1 MTTNDSLSRVRALS
15 ALVAATLVA
24 ACGGG
29 GSDALPPPPP
39 PPPPPATAT
48 ITGKAVDGALQGVTA
63 CYDLNDNKACDATEP
78 TSAAAS
84 DANGVFTIDVVNAE
98 VGKHRLIVNV
108 PASAIDKDTGAAVGT
123 AFTMMAPPTGI
134 TTAHSVFVS
143 PLSTLVQQQID
154 NAGQTQ
160 AEAVAYV
167 KAQLGLAVSPLADFT
182 VAANADNEKAANA
195 ARVTVSTQKQQAV
208 ALAAAV
214 GQTDLSGSTVTQAN
228 VDTLVVKAVAG
239 ALNMIG
245 GSAADASLTG
255 KTGTALASAVTA
267 LAANVVTQIGLTVP
281 EAVTAVGVAKLP
293 PDPPSTATPS
303 ESASLAA
310 LRYTSAN
317 DWYIR
322 TLQSTAAD
330 NTPDA
335 NGLLHYVDVRSRT
348 DAYNYAAGS
357 PVVIGWGF
365 SNDSNRAGDQYWNG
379 SAWRSCSLGTRSS
392 STPRDASGRSNY
404 NYCDGFEKGTS
415 VRSVV
420 DISGQTPASVLTT
433 KIRTVA
439 GGSSGVNFADWG
451 PADLTILGNATFP
464 TGSRLFYQTST
475 PLETTYAYDVR
486 DTNVVAVASQAAADG
501 GDARVTPSIVCNAT
515 TVPTLPTVSLEEVA
529 ARSPGKPCVFN
540 QATNA
545 DGTSGA
551 TNESWGLTTMSMGNV
566 NGYFATLPTGTGN
579 YYTNLGRMRVSF
591 TGTGNGVVYY
601 ECLERRTPLS
611 TRHCTPIGTGSYTIA
626 TLGDA
631 RVMSFGNQPAAFAR
645 TNFERVFVERGG
657 KVYFGYRNP
666 VGIASAQVRLNLA
679 ATNAMLRALGIAPI
693 APADAPKTLSGA
705 KAANAATMKG
715 VFGQADAT
723 SARVVR
729 FGDNGQFLHAKAD
742 LPTATTRPGLEYG
755 WFDIDPATN
764 QRGVL
769 IEVDSNGQDGLSHQ
783 QPGEGITSI
792 TDTAINAVGGSI
804 PRLSDDPTGIV
815 GMWALGSATDLK
827 ATHFVFFANGKVLSI
842 HPAETSGA
850 CLTAR
855 QGPPGIEWSDY
866 SFIAATGALRI
877 FNKIYDTSGCTGAFD
892 SSDGAVLNGTA
903 NTEANVV
910 ITMASDKKTLSFLGD
925 DGVTVLTFYRIAPK

>member
-15 ALVAATLVA
+15 ALIAATLVA

-29 GSDALPPPPP
+29 GSDAP

-48 ITGKAVDGALQGVTA
+48 ITGKAVDGALQGATA
-63 CYDLNDNKACDATEP
+63 CYDLNDNKACDGTEP

-108 PASAIDKDTGAAVGT
+108 PASAIDKDTGTAVGT

-182 VAANADNEKAANA
+182 AAANADNEKAANA

-214 GQTDLSGSTVTQAN
+214 NQTDLSGSTVTQAN

-255 KTGTALASAVTA
+255 KTGTALATAITA
-267 LAANVVTQIGLTVP
+267 LATKVVTQIGLTVP

-293 PDPPSTATPS
+293 PDPPSTATPT
-303 ESASLAA
+303 EGATLAA
-310 LRYTSAN
+310 LRYTAAN
-317 DWYIR
+317 NWYIR

-335 NGLLHYVDVRSRT
+335 NGLTHYVDVRSRT
-348 DAYNYAAGS
+348 DAYAYTPGS
-357 PVVIGWGF
+357 PVVISWGF
-365 SNDSNRAGDQYWNG
+365 NNDSNRAGDQYWNG
-379 SAWRSCSLGTRSS
+379 SVWRNCPLGTRSS
-392 STPRDASGRSNY
+392 STPRDANGRNSY

-420 DISGQTPASVLTT
+420 DISGQTLASVLTT

-451 PADLTILGNATFP
+451 PTDLTILGNAGFP
-464 TGSRLFYQTST
+464 PGSRLHYTTST
-475 PLETTYAYDVR
+475 PLETTVAYDVR
-486 DTNVVAVASQAAADG
+486 DTNLVTVANQAAADG
-501 GDARVTPSIVCNAT
+501 GDARVTSGLACAQA
-515 TVPTLPTVSLEEVA
+515 TVPTASTVNLEEMA
-529 ARSPGKPCVFN
+529 ARSPGKPCVVN
-540 QATNA
+540 VATNA
-545 DGTSGA
+545 DGTSLNP
-551 TNESWGLTTMSMGNV
+551 NEAWGVTSLSMGNV
-566 NGYFATLPTGTGN
+566 NGYYATLPAGTGN
-579 YYTNLGRMRVSF
+579 YYNNIGRLRVSF

-611 TRHCTPIGTGSYTIA
+611 TRNCSEIGRGSYSIA

-631 RVMSFGNQPAAFAR
+631 RVMSFANQPASFAR
-645 TNFERVFVERGG
+645 ANFERVIVERGG

-666 VGIASAQVRLNLA
+666 VGVANAVVRLNLPA
-679 ATNAMLRALGIAPI
+679 ANAMLRPLGIAPI
-693 APADAPKTLSGA
+693 APADAPKALTGA

-723 SARVVR
+723 SARIVR
-729 FGDNGQFLHAKAD
+729 FGDNGQFLHAVAD
-742 LPTATTRPGLEYG
+742 VPTATDRSGLEVG

-769 IEVDSNGQDGLSHQ
+769 IEVDSNGQNGLSHQ

-792 TDTAINAVGGSI
+792 TGTALNFVGGSV
-804 PRLSDDPTGIV
+804 PRLADDPNGIV

-842 HPAETSGA
+842 HPAETTGPCVA
-850 CLTAR
+850 AR

-866 SFIAATGALRI
+866 TFVANTGVLTI
-877 FNKIYDTSGCTGAFD
+877 FNKIYDTSGCTGVFD
-892 SSDGAVLNGTA
+892 STNAAQPASATFTV
-903 NTEANVV
+903 
-910 ITMASDKKTLSFLGD
+910 TMAADKKSFTVPT
-925 DGVTVLTFYRIAPK
+925 DGGTVVQTGYRIAPK